1 MIKNHL
7 TIITLF
13 FVLFS
18 QAQEEMNLVKNP
30 SFEELKGKLKSTG
43 GIESAT
49 GWSSNTPEK
58 ADLFSKDKQ
67 GLPISVPSNSYGNEE
82 PEDGKNYAGIFAY
95 SYGNKGPRTYI
106 TGELSEPLQ
115 EGQMYCV
122 KFYVSLADLSKY
134 AVNNLSAYLTKKP
147 PTRDVKTDIILEK
160 EEEKSS
166 LVFHPTNQVFN
177 ARYNWEPVCGVYM
190 AKGKEDKIVI
200 GNFKNNIETK
210 YDKMKKLEDVKG
222 TQIADAYYYIDNVQV
237 FRIDSLQQ
245 CNCMIKKV
253 DAELRTTI
261 IYNKTVSSDGALSLE
276 QKIENSTI
284 YFDNLNS
291 KIDPSMIRDLDAL
304 VKIMEENPNLRLEV
318 KGHKDG
324 EETREGAV
332 QAKYQMLDKDRIDE
346 VLSYLVNK
354 GVDRSRFTLRAIGS
368 QEPADKDETELAK
381 AKNRRVEFIIIK

>member
-1 MIKNHL
+1 MKN
-7 TIITLF
+7 TLF
-13 FVLFS
+13 VLAAIISFS
-18 QAQEEMNLVKNP
+18 AFSQEEMNLVKNP
-30 SFEELKGKLKSTG
+30 SFEELKGKLKNTG

-49 GWSSNTPEK
+49 GWTSNTPEK

-67 GLPISVPSNSYGNEE
+67 GLPISVPANMYGNEE
-82 PEDGKNYAGIFAY
+82 PEDGNNYAGIFAY

-134 AVNNLSAYLTKKP
+134 AVNNISAYLCKKP
-147 PTRDVKTDIILEK
+147 PLREEKTDIVLDKK
-160 EEEKSS
+160 EELSS
-166 LVFHPTNQVFN
+166 LVFHPTNQIFN
-177 ARYNWEPVCGVYM
+177 ARYNWEPMCGVYV

-200 GNFKNNIETK
+200 GNFKNNIDTK

-222 TQIADAYYYIDNVQV
+222 SQIGDAYYYIDNVQV

-245 CNCMIKKV
+245 CNCMINKV

-284 YFDNLNS
+284 YFDNLIS
-291 KIDPSMIRDLDAL
+291 KIDPSMIRDLDRL
-304 VKIMEENPNLRLEV
+304 VTIMQENPSLRLEV
-318 KGHKDG
+318 KGHKDA
-324 EETREGAV
+324 EETREGSV
-332 QAKYQMLDKDRIDE
+332 QPKYQMLDKERVDE
-346 VLSYLVNK
+346 VLSY
-354 GVDRSRFTLRAIGS
+354 
-368 QEPADKDETELAK
+368 
-381 AKNRRVEFIIIK
+381 